1 MNCAG
6 VEAILIFALVMVL
19 ILSGITWAAFSQQ
32 RSEPENRTGQK
43 TDSSLM
49 LTAEGN
55 SLKVSE
61 KVKDNIKKENKTKK
75 DDKKNKDNKKK
86 KKDDHRKSDGEE
98 EEQGKDRRSIFHYHH
113 KGW

>member
-1 MNCAG
+1 MKLRG
-6 VEAILIFALVMVL
+6 TKRHLIFALVMVL

-75 DDKKNKDNKKK
+75 DDKKEDKKNKDNKK
-86 KKDDHRKSDGEE
+86 E
-98 EEQGKDRRSIFHYHH
+98 GKTCLLYTSRCV
-113 KGW
+113 

>member
-1 MNCAG
+1 
-6 VEAILIFALVMVL
+6 MVL

-75 DDKKNKDNKKK
+75 E
-86 KKDDHRKSDGEE
+86 RQTAASPT
-98 EEQGKDRRSIFHYHH
+98 GKGGRTRERQM
-113 KGW
+113 